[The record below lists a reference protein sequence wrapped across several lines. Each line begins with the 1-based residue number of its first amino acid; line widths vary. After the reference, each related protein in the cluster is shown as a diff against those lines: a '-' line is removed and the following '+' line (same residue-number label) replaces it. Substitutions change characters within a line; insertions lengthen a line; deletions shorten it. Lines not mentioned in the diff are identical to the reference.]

1 MRKYSMPDK
10 ALFDKEHLKVNQ
22 RNYFHL
28 LPSIVIFGEGN
39 DGKWD
44 KITSIE
50 IAWLYWEVEIYF
62 Y

>member
-1 MRKYSMPDK
+1 MPDK
-10 ALFDKEHLKVNQ
+10 ALLDKEHLKVNQ

-39 DGKWD
+39 DGEWD

-50 IAWLYWEVEIYF
+50 IAWLYWEMEIYF